1 MRPEMKPE
9 VYAAIHDCAVESS
22 LGKLHFGELLR
33 RLGAAG
39 VESTHADYRDG
50 QTRYYLPGGE
60 TTAVLLGHHPPIG
73 EAYPDPAM
81 KGLDW
86 QGLHDELLPEAQA
99 ARTNAETRAVIQK
112 LLDALGDSHFQVFP
126 AAVTTPSEVA
136 PPPPAPPPPPPPAA
150 PPTRSPWPPPA
161 PSSWA

>member
-73 EAYPDPAM
+73 EAFDAAA
-81 KGLDW
+81 
-86 QGLHDELLPEAQA
+86 LPCVASKPWYA
-99 ARTNAETRAVIQK
+99 PGTTTSSV
-112 LLDALGDSHFQVFP
+112 GTP
-126 AAVTTPSEVA
+126 AAV
-136 PPPPAPPPPPPPAA
+136 
-150 PPTRSPWPPPA
+150 RR
-161 PSSWA
+161 WA